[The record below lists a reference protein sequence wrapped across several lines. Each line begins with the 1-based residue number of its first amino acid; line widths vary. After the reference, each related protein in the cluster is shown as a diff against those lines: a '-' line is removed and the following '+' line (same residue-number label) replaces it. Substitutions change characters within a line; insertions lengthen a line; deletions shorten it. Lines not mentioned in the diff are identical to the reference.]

1 MGTFWGQVTPGCLY
15 DLTLRDADNDQ
26 ITIFSPS
33 RQQGDVSHVRI
44 ISHGHDGV
52 AAVET
57 VVSAESNGGLHKRH
71 EYSLRDDWQGLL
83 IVTALEND
91 SGEVKT
97 INPADAGGIAGIDT
111 IGVMAGTRRR
121 DAACQFVDIAF
132 SQAVQ
137 EDLAR
142 TLKVGPMNLNAAV
155 PAELEGRPGI
165 LTTPDDWKR
174 HAYVLDDEQRAKLLP
189 EWKEWFNANIGK

>member
-1 MGTFWGQVTPGCLY
+1 MLALKPNIAAFFDTDAQSQ
-15 DLTLRDADNDQ
+15 DLFKSGKVPVQ
-26 ITIFSPS
+26 ILLSVNAHKTGKG
-33 RQQGDVSHVRI
+33 RVR
-44 ISHGHDGV
+44 
-52 AAVET
+52 A
-57 VVSAESNGGLHKRH
+57 
-71 EYSLRDDWQGLL
+71 Q
-83 IVTALEND
+83 
-91 SGEVKT
+91 T

-142 TLKVGPMNLNAAV
+142 TLKVGPMNLYDAV

-165 LTTPDDWKR
+165 LSTPDDWKR